1 MKLIP
6 YNKILRDH
14 FKINIFSF
22 FYMQVHPITD
32 HIPYSLT
39 YILSSHPH
47 KDQLHVTVTP
57 GWSRIVKPFDL
68 YIYIN
73 LYQQQESRNNFCMHT
88 CLKRKGKNSIHSK
101 HFPPPRK
108 MFYQLS
114 LGEKKEREREREE
127 REEKSFVIL

>member
-39 YILSSHPH
+39 YIMSSHPH

-57 GWSRIVKPFDL
+57 GWSLIVKPFDL
-68 YIYIN
+68 YVYHPISTTREEKQFLHAY
-73 LYQQQESRNNFCMHT
+73 LSEE
-88 CLKRKGKNSIHSK
+88 KRQKFYSFQTFSASKKNVLPT
-101 HFPPPRK
+101 F
-108 MFYQLS
+108 
-114 LGEKKEREREREE
+114 LGREKEREREREE

>member
-39 YILSSHPH
+39 YIMSSHPH

-57 GWSRIVKPFDL
+57 GWSLIVKPFDL
-68 YIYIN
+68 YV
-73 LYQQQESRNNFCMHT
+73 YQPISTTREEKQFLHAYLSEE
-88 CLKRKGKNSIHSK
+88 KRQKFYSFQTFSASKKNVLPT
-101 HFPPPRK
+101 F
-108 MFYQLS
+108 
-114 LGEKKEREREREE
+114 LGREKEREREREE

>member
-68 YIYIN
+68 YIYV
-73 LYQQQESRNNFCMHT
+73 YQPISTTREEKQFLHAYLSEEKRQKFYSFQTFSASKKNVLPTFLGRE
-88 CLKRKGKNSIHSK
+88 KRK
-101 HFPPPRK
+101 
-108 MFYQLS
+108 
-114 LGEKKEREREREE
+114 RERER
-127 REEKSFVIL
+127 RGRKKVL